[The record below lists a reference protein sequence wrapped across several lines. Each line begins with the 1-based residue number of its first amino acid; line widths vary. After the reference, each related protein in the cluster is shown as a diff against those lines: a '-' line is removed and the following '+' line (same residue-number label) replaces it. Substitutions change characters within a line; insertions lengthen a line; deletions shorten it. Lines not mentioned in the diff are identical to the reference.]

1 MKSRKFEKLLKII
14 SIITIVMMFLFIIIG
29 WIYNKKIEN
38 AVKNEN
44 SEIKIEEG
52 NVNENGNGN
61 DVFK

>member
-14 SIITIVMMFLFIIIG
+14 SMITIVMMFLFIIIG

-52 NVNENGNGN
+52 NGNEN